1 MENSLDSLING
12 LPQSMRYSLSGADAI
27 SSRTRL
33 TRFDATSSTY
43 SSNSNNKIL
52 IPVQADGFLDTGK
65 SYLFL
70 KVKTLHTGA
79 DKVAKLDG
87 NVACLIDKLEIA
99 VSGSSGKVETIDR
112 YNMFH
117 LYDQTWNSGLEEIT
131 YQQAVNGGSTPAFE
145 WVADG
150 AELAVAG
157 EITLA
162 LKLKAGFLT
171 SYFNKALPQGLPQF
185 TIEITL
191 ASGVSAFN
199 YTDGAVNP
207 EYEVSNVRWYA
218 PNYQILNEQMM
229 TDYKQQIAT
238 ETTMWVSRGIASIIN
253 VVNGNIGKQ
262 TKQLNAS
269 FRSLNGM
276 VSLMRPSAD
285 INNPVKNCLTAF
297 NITNLTGYLY
307 RIHGSQYPSDTIDVS
322 ATDLSR
328 IYMEASKTLAPHG
341 HNHSSSTAVSKTR
354 FTGSGGAGSAC
365 ISLTRFSDENL
376 VNLGLDT
383 SASSAPSIIELD
395 FTTTAPDPQDLTTYC
410 LYDVVFMMNPDG
422 TVERSF

>member
-43 SSNSNNKIL
+43 TSNSNNKIL

-87 NVACLIDKLEIA
+87 NVACLIDKLEIS

-131 YQQAVNGGSTPAFE
+131 YQQAVNGGSAPALE

-150 AELAVAG
+150 ASLAVAG

-199 YTDGAVNP
+199 YTANAVNP

-229 TDYKQQIAT
+229 ADYKQQIAS
-238 ETTMWVSRGIASIIN
+238 ETTMWVSRGVSSIIN
-253 VVNGNIGKQ
+253 VVNNTVGKQ

-269 FRSLNGM
+269 YRSLNGM

-285 INNPVKNCLTAF
+285 INSAVKNCLTSF

-341 HNHSSSTAVSKTR
+341 HNHSNSTAVSKTR
-354 FTGSGGAGSAC
+354 FTGAGGGGSAC

-395 FTTTAPDPQDLTTYC
+395 FTTTAPASQDLTTYC

>member
-43 SSNSNNKIL
+43 TSNSNNKIL

-87 NVACLIDKLEIA
+87 NVACLIDKLEIS

-131 YQQAVNGGSTPAFE
+131 YQQAVNGGSAPALE

-150 AELAVAG
+150 ASLAVAG

-199 YTDGAVNP
+199 YTANAVNP

-218 PNYQILNEQMM
+218 PKRFVSFVKWNGKFN
-229 TDYKQQIAT
+229 AT
-238 ETTMWVSRGIASIIN
+238 QCYN
-253 VVNGNIGKQ
+253 K
-262 TKQLNAS
+262 
-269 FRSLNGM
+269 
-276 VSLMRPSAD
+276 
-285 INNPVKNCLTAF
+285 
-297 NITNLTGYLY
+297 
-307 RIHGSQYPSDTIDVS
+307 
-322 ATDLSR
+322 
-328 IYMEASKTLAPHG
+328 
-341 HNHSSSTAVSKTR
+341 
-354 FTGSGGAGSAC
+354 
-365 ISLTRFSDENL
+365 
-376 VNLGLDT
+376 
-383 SASSAPSIIELD
+383 
-395 FTTTAPDPQDLTTYC
+395 
-410 LYDVVFMMNPDG
+410 
-422 TVERSF
+422 